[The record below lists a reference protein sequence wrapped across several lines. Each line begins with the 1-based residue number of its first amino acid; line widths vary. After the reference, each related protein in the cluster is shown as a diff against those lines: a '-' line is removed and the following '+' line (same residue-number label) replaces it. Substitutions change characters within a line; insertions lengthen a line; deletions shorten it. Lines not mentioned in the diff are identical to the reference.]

1 MNSPAPPLRVLLA
14 RIPLPLLLLTVSL
27 PAMVQF
33 GLNWWHATPQQTFGE
48 LVTPLGIHLAL
59 LATLLAIAGRLRR
72 LVPLLLPVAL
82 LAPPEA
88 FYLLWFGQPSDAHLY
103 GVIADTNFEE
113 VTSWLGPWLLPVV
126 AAAFAWIGALAWM
139 ARCWWRADWRW
150 AHRSRVWVLAA
161 GALLSLML
169 LGLHQ
174 MVSPAVARLVEGP
187 DDPYLEHSVNKA
199 RVGVV
204 GVAEA
209 IYPWGLPLR
218 WANYREHQQALAQ
231 HARLSASF
239 DFGVRWRAGGP
250 PARQIQVLVIGET
263 GRPDR
268 WGVFGA
274 RRDTTPRLAAR
285 AGLIPF
291 PDAVSA
297 ASATREA
304 APLMLTRRPPE
315 DLLAPP
321 REPSLVTAFRQAGYR
336 TYWLS
341 TQGAAGRHE
350 TPISVLA
357 NEADERHFIN
367 AVDYR
372 QAGALDGELL
382 PLLQK
387 ILDRQE
393 PRQLIVLHTLGS
405 HLSYAHR
412 YPRDF
417 ERFRP
422 ALQPDE
428 VPDIWSSAL
437 LGKLTNAYDNSV
449 LYTDHVL
456 DEAIAQLDRS
466 GAAATLLYAA
476 DHGETLYDGSCKRG
490 GHGFSAETNYRI
502 PMVIWTSPAWRAA
515 RPQAQAALQAQAGA
529 PVSSLSIFATMAGLA
544 GFDTA
549 RPNGHA
555 DLGSSQWHASK
566 RLITHF
572 GDFDADLKGKSC
584 SSH

>member
-1 MNSPAPPLRVLLA
+1 MTPPEPPLTHLTRFSLLF
-14 RIPLPLLLLTVSL
+14 LLLVVSL
-27 PAMVQF
+27 PAMTQL
-33 GLNWWHATPQQTFGE
+33 GLSWWHAAPQQNLGE
-48 LVTPLGIHLAL
+48 LVTPLGLHLAL
-59 LATLLAIAGRLRR
+59 LTALLAIAGRLRR
-72 LVPLLLPVAL
+72 LLPLLLPVAL

-113 VTSWLGPWLLPVV
+113 VTSWLGPWLAPVV
-126 AAAFAWIGALAWM
+126 AAAFVWSVVLAWM

-150 AHRSRVWVLAA
+150 THRSRAWVLTAN
-161 GALLSLML
+161 ALLLIL
-169 LGLHQ
+169 LLALHQ
-174 MVSPAVARLVEGP
+174 SVSPATTRLVQGE
-187 DDPYLEHSVNKA
+187 DDPYLEHSINKT
-199 RVGVV
+199 RVGVA
-204 GVAEA
+204 GVAEG
-209 IYPWGLPLR
+209 IYPWGVPLR
-218 WANYREHQQALAQ
+218 WANYLEHQQALARQ
-231 HARLSASF
+231 AQISAGF
-239 DFGVRWRAGGP
+239 DFGVRWRTDGP
-250 PARQIQVLVIGET
+250 PARQIHILVIGET

-274 RRDTTPRLAAR
+274 KRDTTPRLASR
-285 AGLIPF
+285 TGLILF

-304 APLMLTRRPPE
+304 VPLMLTRRPPQ

-321 REPSLVTAFRQAGYR
+321 REPSLVAAFRQAGYR

-341 TQGAAGRHE
+341 TQGTAGRHE
-350 TPISVLA
+350 TPVSVLA
-357 NEADERHFIN
+357 SEADERHFVN

-387 ILDRQE
+387 ILDRNE

-422 ALQPDE
+422 ALQPGD
-428 VPDIWSSAL
+428 VPDIWSSAVL
-437 LGKLTNAYDNSV
+437 DKLINAYDNSV

-456 DEAIAQLDRS
+456 DEVITQLDRI

-476 DHGETLYDGSCKRG
+476 DHGESLHDGSCRRG
-490 GHGFSAETNYRI
+490 GHGFAAEANYRI
-502 PMVIWTSPAWRAA
+502 PMAIWTSPAWQAA
-515 RPQAQAALQAQAGA
+515 RPQAQAALQAHAQA
-529 PVSSLSIFATMAGLA
+529 PVSSLSIFATMTGLA

-549 RPNGHA
+549 RPNGHG
-555 DLGSSQWHASK
+555 DLGNSAWQPSK

-584 SSH
+584 SSR

>member
-1 MNSPAPPLRVLLA
+1 MS
-14 RIPLPLLLLTVSL
+14 
-27 PAMVQF
+27 QF
-33 GLNWWHATPQQTFGE
+33 GLSWSQATAQQPPGE

-59 LATLLAIAGRLRR
+59 LAALLGVVGRIRR
-72 LVPLLLPVAL
+72 LLPLLLPAAL
-82 LAPPEA
+82 FAPAET

-113 VTSWLGPWLLPVV
+113 VTSWLGPWLLPVIV
-126 AAAFAWIGALAWM
+126 ATCLWVAALAWM
-139 ARCWWRADWRW
+139 ARSWWHADWRW
-150 AHRSRVWVLAA
+150 RHRSRTWVLTA
-161 GALLSLML
+161 GALLTGL
-169 LGLHQ
+169 LLVLHQ
-174 MVSPAVARLVEGP
+174 AVSPAIAKLVEGG
-187 DDPYLEHSVNKA
+187 DDSYLEHSVSKP
-199 RVGVV
+199 RVGVI

-209 IYPWGLPLR
+209 IYPWGVPLR
-218 WANYREHQQALAQ
+218 WANYREHQQALAR
-231 HARLSASF
+231 HAQVSTNF
-239 DFGVRWRAGGP
+239 DFGVRWRAGTP
-250 PARQIQVLVIGET
+250 PARQIQILVIGET

-268 WGVFGA
+268 WGLFGA
-274 RRDTTPRLAAR
+274 TRDTTPRLASR
-285 AGLIPF
+285 SGLIPF
-291 PDAVSA
+291 SDAVSA

-304 APLMLTRRPPE
+304 VPLMLTRRPPQ

-321 REPSLVTAFRQAGYR
+321 SDPSLVAAFRQAGYR

-350 TPISVLA
+350 TPVSVLA
-357 NEADERHFIN
+357 GEADERHFIN

-387 ILDRQE
+387 ILDRNE

-417 ERFRP
+417 ERFQP
-422 ALQPDE
+422 ALQPGD
-428 VPDIWSSAL
+428 VPDIWSSAVL
-437 LGKLTNAYDNSV
+437 DKLINAYDNSV
-449 LYTDHVL
+449 LYTDHML
-456 DEAIAQLDRS
+456 DEVITKLDRS

-476 DHGETLYDGSCKRG
+476 DHGETLYDGSCRRG
-490 GHGFSAETNYRI
+490 GHGFDAETNYRI
-502 PMVIWTSPAWRAA
+502 PMVIWTSAAWQAA
-515 RPQAQAALQAQAGA
+515 RPQAQAALQAHARS
-529 PVSSLSIFATMAGLA
+529 PVSSLSIFATMTGLA

-555 DLGSSQWHASK
+555 DLGSEQWRPSR

>member
-1 MNSPAPPLRVLLA
+1 MISPQSLLRVLLS
-14 RIPLPLLLLTVSL
+14 RISLPLLLLSASL
-27 PAMVQF
+27 PAMTQF
-33 GLNWWHATPQQTFGE
+33 GLSWWHATSQQSLGE
-48 LVTPLGIHLAL
+48 LVTPLGIHFTL
-59 LATLLAIAGRLRR
+59 LATLAAIAGRVRR
-72 LVPLLLPVAL
+72 LLVLLLPVAL
-82 LAPPEA
+82 FAPAET

-113 VTSWLGPWLLPVV
+113 VTSWLGPWLLLVV
-126 AAAFAWIGALAWM
+126 AAGLVWIGLLAWM
-139 ARCWWRADWRW
+139 ARCWWYVDWHW
-150 AHRSRVWVLAA
+150 AHRSRTWVLTAS
-161 GALLSLML
+161 ALLTVL
-169 LGLHQ
+169 LLIMHQ
-174 MVSPAVARLVEGP
+174 AVSPAVARLVEGE

-199 RVGVV
+199 RVGVI
-204 GVAEA
+204 GVTEA
-209 IYPWGLPLR
+209 IYPWGVPLR

-231 HARLSASF
+231 HAQLNANF
-239 DFGVRWRAGGP
+239 DFGVSWRAGSP
-250 PARQIQVLVIGET
+250 PRRQIQILVIGET

-268 WGVFGA
+268 WRVFGA
-274 RRDTTPRLAAR
+274 KRDTTPRLASR
-285 AGLIPF
+285 AGLITF

-297 ASATREA
+297 AAATREA
-304 APLMLTRRPPE
+304 VPLMLTRRPPS

-321 REPSLVTAFRQAGYR
+321 REPSLVAAFRQAGYR

-350 TPISVLA
+350 TPVSVLA
-357 NEADERHFIN
+357 GEADERHFIN

-387 ILDRQE
+387 ILDRNE

-417 ERFRP
+417 ERFQP
-422 ALQPDE
+422 ALQPSD

-437 LGKLTNAYDNSV
+437 LDKLINAYDNSV

-456 DEAIAQLDRS
+456 DEAIAQLDRR

-476 DHGETLYDGSCKRG
+476 DHGETLYDGSCRRG
-490 GHGFSAETNYRI
+490 GHGFGAETNYRI
-502 PMVIWTSPAWRAA
+502 PMVIWTSAAWQAA
-515 RPQAQAALQAQAGA
+515 RPEAQAALKAHALS
-529 PVSSLSIFATMAGLA
+529 PVSSLSIFATMTGLA
-544 GFDTA
+544 GFDTT
-549 RPNGHA
+549 RPNGHT
-555 DLGSSQWHASK
+555 DLSSSAWRPSK

-584 SSH
+584 SSR